1 MPDLPARS
9 SPPRLGT
16 FIFIGS
22 GINKWTARELA
33 RSHPLYHLP
42 ITLHPPVTG
51 RDDHGNPVP
60 VNTLGRWLFGV
71 PGYAGNAVFEND
83 GVCLPPEAPEEA
95 HQLFRELGG
104 GK

>member
-1 MPDLPARS
+1 
-9 SPPRLGT
+9 
-16 FIFIGS
+16 
-22 GINKWTARELA
+22 
-33 RSHPLYHLP
+33 
-42 ITLHPPVTG
+42 
-51 RDDHGNPVP
+51 
-60 VNTLGRWLFGV
+60 V